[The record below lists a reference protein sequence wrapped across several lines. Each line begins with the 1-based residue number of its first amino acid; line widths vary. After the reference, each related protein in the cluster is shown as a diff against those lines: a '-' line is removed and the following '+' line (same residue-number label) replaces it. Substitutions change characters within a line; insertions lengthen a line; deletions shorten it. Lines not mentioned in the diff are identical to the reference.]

1 MSTETRQDKI
11 LGGLLCHLVGDCLGA
26 PYEFNHHINTR
37 YTDEYTSANRPTDD
51 SYMAFALIDCLL
63 KNWVSGPE
71 PGSGPVWD
79 RDSVIKAYNAFA
91 GSDLPD
97 IGYTTVSLFRHPPF
111 RAIQAY
117 TAMFNEMF
125 IRKPIDKWSQSNGSL
140 MRAFPLCVFPRHLMI
155 WRQDTALSNPHMVS
169 IEASDV
175 YFRMIHNV
183 LDATQEKLTVDWAV
197 TPMVKQC
204 IQDALDMTTLQATST
219 RDVSKNRG
227 WVLHALYFACIAYN
241 LRVTDPREWFK
252 FVVGK
257 HCAPVTFSD
266 TDTNACIS
274 GAIVGLNAG
283 AQKLYKSEWFK
294 DFVDNVVQA
303 EIQHKRQVNAG
314 CIKEFMKKIN

>member
-1 MSTETRQDKI
+1 MSTDRTDKI
-11 LGGLLCHLVGDCLGA
+11 LGGLLCHLVGDCLGGV
-26 PYEFNHHINTR
+26 YEFKYHINTV
-37 YTDEYTSANRPTDD
+37 YTDNYTPSARPTDD
-51 SYMAFALIDCLL
+51 SYMAFALITCLL
-63 KNWVSGPE
+63 ENWPADHR
-71 PGSGPVWD
+71 SGPVWD

-97 IGYTTVSLFRHPPF
+97 IGYTTGYLFRHPPF

-117 TAMFNEMF
+117 TAMYKEMF
-125 IRKPIDKWSQSNGSL
+125 TSKPPDKWSQSNGSL
-140 MRAFPLCVFPRHLMI
+140 MRAFPLCVFPRELMI
-155 WRQDTALSNPHMVS
+155 WRQDTALSNPHVVS

-183 LDATQEKLTVDWAV
+183 LDAACESLSVDWAS
-197 TPMVKQC
+197 TPQVRQS
-204 IQDALDMTTLQATST
+204 IQDALSVTNLHSTGT

-227 WVLHALYFACIAYN
+227 WVCHALYFACIAYN
-241 LRVTDPREWFK
+241 LRVRDPREWFG

-257 HCAPVTFSD
+257 HCAPVLSSD

-283 AQKLYKSEWFK
+283 AQALYKSEWFK
-294 DFVDNVVQA
+294 DFADNVIQADVQTN
-303 EIQHKRQVNAG
+303 RQVNAG